1 MEGDFFMKHPLE
13 RHLKHGM
20 VLLAA
25 ASIAFVGSGCA
36 AKPVGPETQEEKQ
49 TPVKV
54 SKITNSSLTVDK
66 EIVGTMKADVNVTI
80 MPKMSGEL
88 ISLNIKKG
96 DQVQKGQVLGKI
108 DDRDLRTTVDLQQAA
123 LEAQKAALD
132 VAIANEK
139 SAKTTIE
146 GGVSASAALNEASI
160 SWSDAK
166 KNLERIEALYKEG
179 AVSKADYE
187 LAVTAEH
194 NAKLNYEKSKI
205 DIEKAEI
212 GVKSSQAQLRQ
223 TELNVKQAQDRLKDT
238 LIEATQS
245 GEVVEVNAEVG
256 DAVSPQTSL
265 FKIVGLNPV
274 ILESTISSG
283 QLALF
288 KEGQKVNVVIPVLHK
303 EVSGIVSYI
312 SPIANDSGL
321 YVVEAKIENKDKA
334 IKPGMI
340 GEFVLGQTIVEKAL
354 IIPTEAI
361 IEQGGSTKIFI
372 IKDGRAV
379 EKVIEIIESQTDFTA
394 IKGDV
399 SDGDQVVIKGQ
410 NTLMD
415 GSLVNII
422 EEGK

>member
-1 MEGDFFMKHPLE
+1 MKRPLK
-13 RHLKHGM
+13 RRLKHGM

-25 ASIAFVGSGCA
+25 ASLALAGSGCA
-36 AKPVGPETQEEKQ
+36 TKPVDQPTQEEKQ

-54 SKITNSSLTVDK
+54 SNITNRSLTVNK
-66 EIVGTMKADVNVTI
+66 EIVGTMKADVTVTI

-108 DDRDLRTTVDLQQAA
+108 DDRDLRTTVELQQAA
-123 LEAQKAALD
+123 LEAQQAALS

-139 SAKTTIE
+139 SVKTTID
-146 GGVSASAALNEASI
+146 GGASASISAAMNEASI
-160 SWSDAK
+160 SWTDAK
-166 KNLERIEALYKEG
+166 KNLERVEALYNEG
-179 AVSKADYE
+179 VVSKIEYE
-187 LAVTAEH
+187 SAVTAEH

-256 DAVSPQTSL
+256 DTVGLQTPL
-265 FKIVGLNPV
+265 FKIVGLNP
-274 ILESTISSG
+274 ILIESTISAG

-303 EVSGIVSYI
+303 EVSGVVSYI
-312 SPIANDSGL
+312 SPIANASGL

-361 IEQGGSTKIFI
+361 VEQGGSTKIFI

-394 IKGDV
+394 IIGDV

-415 GSLVNII
+415 GNLVNVI